1 MRRMILPAALLL
13 ASCGQQQDDEP
24 PRITEAE
31 RSYGSEQH
39 PRLLAEFGG
48 SYDHD
53 EAVYVRT
60 VGGRIAA
67 AAGLENACTFTL
79 VNSDVV
85 NAFAVPGCYIYV
97 TRGLFAI
104 VNSEAEL
111 ASVLGHEVGHIVA
124 RHAQRQERRSL
135 WRSLGV
141 LAAGLTGSE
150 RLTRLAGQA
159 AQYFTQRY
167 SRGQEYQA
175 DELGVRYLQDA
186 GYDVHAAAE
195 MLEAL
200 GRNEAFTARASDGG
214 GARSLPEWALSHPLT
229 RHRID
234 RAVQVASGTG
244 LADDELPENEE
255 AYLRAVDGMLYG
267 DDPEQGFV
275 TGRQFAH
282 PAMRIGFEAPPGFS
296 LTNSPQA
303 IRLVGP
309 GGVVGEFGGGRLPD
323 GGVERYAEG
332 LAAHIVGQA
341 PATLSRSRQE
351 TINGL
356 PALVLNISIQAQNG
370 MVPLVIAAYDAG
382 SGAAYHFITLAPAG
396 SDGSTSLDRLF
407 RSFRLLSAED
417 VARLRPRVIRTV
429 AVRPQDT
436 PDMLAG
442 LMADPAPRDLFLML
456 NGLAPG
462 HSPQPGA
469 RVKIVEF
476 MQDRK
481 Q

>member
-1 MRRMILPAALLL
+1 MKQLIWPAALLL
-13 ASCGQQQDDEP
+13 ASCGQEGGEP
-24 PRITEAE
+24 PRVTEAE

-48 SYDHD
+48 AYDHD
-53 EAVYVRT
+53 EAAYVRT
-60 VGGRIAA
+60 VGARIAA
-67 AAGLENACTFTL
+67 AAGLEDDCTFTL

-85 NAFAVPGCYIYV
+85 NAFTVPGCYIYV

-111 ASVLGHEVGHIVA
+111 ASVLGHEIGHIVG

-150 RLTRLAGQA
+150 QLTRLAGQA

-167 SRGQEYQA
+167 SRGQEYEA
-175 DELGVRYLQDA
+175 DELGVRYLQEA

-195 MLEAL
+195 MLDAL
-200 GRNEAFTARASDGG
+200 GRNEAFTAGAADKG

-229 RHRID
+229 RHRIE
-234 RAVQVASGTG
+234 RATQVASETG
-244 LADDELPENEE
+244 LADNELPENET
-255 AYLRAVDGMLYG
+255 AYLNAVDGMLFG

-282 PAMRIGFEAPPGFS
+282 PTMRIAFEAPAGFT

-303 IRLVGP
+303 IRLASPNGL
-309 GGVVGEFGGGRLPD
+309 VGEFGGGRLPV
-323 GGVERYAEG
+323 GGVRLYAEG

-341 PATLSRSRQE
+341 QATLVGAQQE
-351 TINGL
+351 VINGL
-356 PALVLNISIQAQNG
+356 PAVVLSLTIQAQNG
-370 MVPLVIAAYDAG
+370 AVPLVIAAYDAG
-382 SGAAYHFITLAPAG
+382 GGAAYHFITLAPAG
-396 SDGSTSLDRLF
+396 GGGEASLDPLF
-407 RSFRLLSAED
+407 RSFRLLDAEE
-417 VARLRPRVIRTV
+417 VARLRPRLVRTV
-429 AVRPQDT
+429 AVQPSDT
-436 PDMLAG
+436 PESLARTV
-442 LMADPAPRDLFLML
+442 ADPRPKDLFVML

-462 HSPQPGA
+462 QQPKSRN
-469 RVKIVEF
+469 RVKVVQF
-476 MQDRK
+476 ARGPGR
-481 Q
+481 

>member
-1 MRRMILPAALLL
+1 MKGMVLPAALLL
-13 ASCGQQQDDEP
+13 ASCGQPQGSEA
-24 PRITEAE
+24 PRVTEAE
-31 RSYGSEQH
+31 RSYGAEQH

-48 SYDHD
+48 AYDHD
-53 EAVYVRT
+53 EAAYVRT
-60 VGGRIAA
+60 VGARIAV

-175 DELGVRYLQDA
+175 DALGVGYLQDA

-200 GRNEAFTARASDGG
+200 GRNEVFTARANSRGT
-214 GARSLPEWALSHPLT
+214 ARSLPEWTLSHPLT
-229 RHRID
+229 RNRID
-234 RAVQVASGTG
+234 RAGQIASETG
-244 LADDELPENEE
+244 LADDALPENEE
-255 AYLRAVDGMLYG
+255 AYLNAVDGMLYG
-267 DDPEQGFV
+267 DDPAQGFV

-282 PAMRIGFEAPPGFS
+282 PVMRIGFEAPPGFS

-303 IRLVGP
+303 IRLAGP
-309 GGVVGEFGGGRLPD
+309 GGVVGEFGGGRLPG
-323 GGVERYAEG
+323 GGVGAYAEA
-332 LAAHIVGQA
+332 LAAHIIGQA
-341 PATLSRSRQE
+341 PATLVRSRQE
-351 TINGL
+351 VINGL
-356 PALVLNISIQAQNG
+356 PAAILNITIEAQNG
-370 MVPLVIAAYDAG
+370 AVPLVIAAYDAG
-382 SGAAYHFITLAPAG
+382 GGAAYHFIMLAPAR
-396 SDGSTSLDRLF
+396 SDDDAGLDRLF
-407 RSFRLLSAED
+407 RSFRRLSAVE
-417 VARLRPRVIRTV
+417 VASLRPRVIQTISV
-429 AVRPQDT
+429 QPNNT
-436 PDMLAG
+436 PDRLAG
-442 LMADPAPRDLFLML
+442 LVADPAPRDLFLML
-456 NGLAPG
+456 NGLTAGQRPRPG
-462 HSPQPGA
+462 S
-469 RVKIVEF
+469 RVKVVNF
-476 MQDRK
+476 VQGSG

>member
-1 MRRMILPAALLL
+1 MQRMIMPAALLL
-13 ASCGQQQDDEP
+13 ASCGQPQGSEA

-31 RSYGSEQH
+31 RNYGAEQH

-48 SYDHD
+48 AYDHD
-53 EAVYVRT
+53 QAAYVRT
-60 VGGRIAA
+60 VGARVAA
-67 AAGLENACTFTL
+67 AAGLANACTFTL

-111 ASVLGHEVGHIVA
+111 ASVLGHEVGHIVG

-135 WRSLGV
+135 WRTLGV

-175 DELGVRYLQDA
+175 DALGVRCLQDA

-200 GRNEAFTARASDGG
+200 GRNEAFRSRADDRG
-214 GARSLPEWALSHPLT
+214 GAQSLPEWALSHPLT
-229 RHRID
+229 QHRID
-234 RAVQVASGTG
+234 RARQIASDTG
-244 LADDELPENEE
+244 IADNALPENEA
-255 AYLRAVDGMLYG
+255 AYLRAVDGMLFG

-275 TGRQFAH
+275 NGRQFAH
-282 PAMRIGFEAPPGFS
+282 PIMRIGFEAPPGFS

-303 IRLVGP
+303 IRLAGP
-309 GGVVGEFGGGRLPD
+309 GGVVGEFGGGRLRE
-323 GGVERYAEG
+323 GGVVPYAEA
-332 LAAHIVGQA
+332 LAAHIIGQA
-341 PATLSRSRQE
+341 PATLVGSRKDV
-351 TINGL
+351 INGL
-356 PALVLNISIQAQNG
+356 PVAVLNMTIQAQNG
-370 MVPLVIAAYDAG
+370 TVPLVIAAYDAG
-382 SGAAYHFITLAPAG
+382 GGAAYHFITLAPEA
-396 SDGSTSLDRLF
+396 SDGAAGLDRLF
-407 RSFRLLSAED
+407 RSFRLLSVDE

-429 AVRPQDT
+429 VVQPQDT
-436 PDMLAG
+436 PETLARQV
-442 LMADPAPRDLFLML
+442 ADPAAKDLFLML
-456 NGLAPG
+456 NGLAPAQR
-462 HSPQPGA
+462 PQQGA
-469 RVKIVEF
+469 RVKVVKIAQNIE
-476 MQDRK
+476 Q
-481 Q
+481 

>member
-1 MRRMILPAALLL
+1 MISLAALLL
-13 ASCGQQQDDEP
+13 ASCGQQVGEP

-31 RSYGSEQH
+31 RNYGSEQH

-48 SYDHD
+48 AYDYD
-53 EAVYVRT
+53 QAVYVRS
-60 VGGRIAA
+60 VGTRIAA
-67 AAGLENACTFTL
+67 AAGLADVCTFTL

-175 DELGVRYLQDA
+175 DELGVGYLQKA

-200 GRNEAFTARASDGG
+200 GRNEAFTASAKEQGD
-214 GARSLPEWALSHPLT
+214 ARSLPEWALSHPLT
-229 RHRID
+229 RHRIE
-234 RAVQVASGTG
+234 RAAEIASKTG
-244 LADDELPENEE
+244 LADNELPENES

-282 PAMRIGFEAPPGFS
+282 PAMRIAFKAPPGFS

-303 IRLVGP
+303 IRLTGP
-309 GGVVGEFGGGRLPD
+309 KGVVGEFGGGRLPA
-323 GGVERYAEG
+323 GGVRPYAEG
-332 LAAHIVGQA
+332 LAAHIIGQA
-341 PATLSRSRQE
+341 PATLIRSRQE
-351 TINGL
+351 AINGL
-356 PALVLNISIQAQNG
+356 PAVVLTIEIQAQDG
-370 MVPLVIAAYDAG
+370 TVPLDIAAYDAG
-382 SGAAYHFITLAPAG
+382 SGTAYHFVTLAPANG
-396 SDGSTSLDRLF
+396 GGDAMLDRLF
-407 RSFRLLSAED
+407 QSFRLLGPDE
-417 VARLRPRVIRTV
+417 VARLRPRIIRTI
-429 AVRPQDT
+429 AVRPADT
-436 PDMLAG
+436 PDTLAG
-442 LMADPAPRDLFLML
+442 TVTDPKPRDLFLML

-462 HSPQPGA
+462 QQLRPGD
-469 RVKIVEF
+469 RVKVVQF
-476 MQDRK
+476 AQGMRR
-481 Q
+481 

>member
-1 MRRMILPAALLL
+1 MRSMILPAALLL
-13 ASCGQQQDDEP
+13 ASCGQQQDGEP

-31 RSYGSEQH
+31 RNYGSEQH

-48 SYDHD
+48 AYDHD
-53 EAVYVRT
+53 EAAYMRT

-167 SRGQEYQA
+167 SRSQEYQA
-175 DELGVRYLQDA
+175 DELGVRFLQDA

-200 GRNEAFTARASDGG
+200 GRNEAFTASTNDRG

-234 RAVQVASGTG
+234 RAAQIASGTG

-275 TGRQFAH
+275 NGRRFTH
-282 PAMRIGFEAPPGFS
+282 PTMRIGFEAPPGFS

-303 IRLVGP
+303 IRLTGP

-323 GGVERYAEG
+323 GGVVSYAEG
-332 LAAHIVGQA
+332 LAAHIIGQA
-341 PATLSRSRQE
+341 PATLVRSRQE
-351 TINGL
+351 IINGL
-356 PALVLNISIQAQNG
+356 PAAILTISIQAQNG
-370 MVPLVIAAYDAG
+370 EVPLVIAAYDAG
-382 SGAAYHFITLAPAG
+382 SGSAYHFITLAPAG
-396 SDGSTSLDRLF
+396 SEGATSLDRLF
-407 RSFRLLSAED
+407 RSFRLLSTGE
-417 VARLRPRVIRTV
+417 VAQLRPRVIQTI
-429 AVRPQDT
+429 AVRPKDT
-436 PDMLAG
+436 PDMLAR

-462 HSPQPGA
+462 HSLRAGS
-469 RVKIVEF
+469 RVKVVKSV
-476 MQDRK
+476 QDVK